1 MRTVRDD
8 DGAVYVVLKES
19 ADSTLVRDPE
29 TGEERHLPNDVLVEQ
44 RTDEGLS
51 DGTSENALEPAGGAS
66 PLDALA
72 SGIPEDAQAVVHAC
86 HADWH
91 LGLLIALNDYGPLTA
106 RDALGRFDACESDLL
121 GAFTEFRAAGLVEET
136 DVNGEDGYRLT
147 DAGESGID
155 AIRD

>member
-29 TGEERHLPNDVLVEQ
+29 TGEERHLPND
-44 RTDEGLS
+44 T
-51 DGTSENALEPAGGAS
+51 LESAGGAS

-72 SGIPEDAQAVVHAC
+72 SGIPEDAQAVVRAC

-91 LGLLIALNDYGPLTA
+91 LGLLIALRDYGPLAA
-106 RDALGRFDACESDLL
+106 RDALGRFDVCESDLL
-121 GAFTEFRAAGLVEET
+121 GALTEFRAAGLVEEA
-136 DVNGEDGYRLT
+136 DVDGEAGYRLT
-147 DAGESGID
+147 DTGEAGVD
-155 AIRD
+155 AIRH